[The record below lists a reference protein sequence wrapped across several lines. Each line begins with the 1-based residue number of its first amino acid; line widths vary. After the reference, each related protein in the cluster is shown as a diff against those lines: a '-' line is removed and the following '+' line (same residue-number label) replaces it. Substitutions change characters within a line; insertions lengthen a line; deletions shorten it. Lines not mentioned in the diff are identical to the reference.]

1 MRHAEAQSFMPL
13 LEVEET
19 HGLIVCELTASKTGG
34 REDGSGTFRTDRGS
48 PGTLAV
54 MILNLISTRAS
65 LYGAA
70 RLLRPGTQELEVL
83 SYSPHLTPFM
93 LNLEAAERLF
103 TRASDVFWSL
113 LLFI

>member
-13 LEVEET
+13 LEAEET

-34 REDGSGTFRTDRGS
+34 REDGSGTFRIDRGS

-70 RLLRPGTQELEVL
+70 RLLRSGTQELEVL
-83 SYSPHLTPFM
+83 SHSSHLTPFM

-103 TRASDVFWSL
+103 IRAM
-113 LLFI
+113 